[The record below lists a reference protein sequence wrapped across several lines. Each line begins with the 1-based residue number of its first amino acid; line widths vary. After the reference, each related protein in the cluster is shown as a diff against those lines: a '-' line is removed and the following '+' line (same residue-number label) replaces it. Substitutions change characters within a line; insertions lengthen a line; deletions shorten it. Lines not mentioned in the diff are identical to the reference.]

1 MLIAEASEFH
11 HINILIIDLTRLK
24 KCHSAVG
31 TNFEN
36 IFVSFDT
43 ALFCPI
49 SVTNVRFTK

>member
-1 MLIAEASEFH
+1 MLIAEGSEFH